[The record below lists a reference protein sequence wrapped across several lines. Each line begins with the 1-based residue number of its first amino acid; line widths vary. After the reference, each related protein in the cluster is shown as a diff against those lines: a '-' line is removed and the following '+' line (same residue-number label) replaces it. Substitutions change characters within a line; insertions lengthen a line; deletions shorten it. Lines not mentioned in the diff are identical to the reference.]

1 MLFFGKLN
9 RFPLSQVKIRQLRIW
24 GSGSGSVTQLLHHAG
39 RYNNAPIELGE
50 QAVAVDL
57 D

>member
-24 GSGSGSVTQLLHHAG
+24 GCGA
-39 RYNNAPIELGE
+39 A
-50 QAVAVDL
+50 A
-57 D
+57 